1 MSTEE
6 ELSGF
11 IRNTAAY
18 DIGRAAT
25 ALAKSGG
32 KKCGTQFKDKSFM
45 FRMLTETE
53 VKFVNNNNKFSFS
66 GYLLQQVDVQ
76 IERTNYESTNLFNK

>member
-1 MSTEE
+1 
-6 ELSGF
+6 
-11 IRNTAAY
+11 
-18 DIGRAAT
+18 
-25 ALAKSGG
+25 
-32 KKCGTQFKDKSFM
+32 M

-66 GYLLQQVDVQ
+66 GYMLQQVDVQ

>member
-1 MSTEE
+1 
-6 ELSGF
+6 
-11 IRNTAAY
+11 
-18 DIGRAAT
+18 
-25 ALAKSGG
+25 
-32 KKCGTQFKDKSFM
+32 M

-76 IERTNYESTNLFNK
+76 IEEQIMKALTFLINKKEKSTPV